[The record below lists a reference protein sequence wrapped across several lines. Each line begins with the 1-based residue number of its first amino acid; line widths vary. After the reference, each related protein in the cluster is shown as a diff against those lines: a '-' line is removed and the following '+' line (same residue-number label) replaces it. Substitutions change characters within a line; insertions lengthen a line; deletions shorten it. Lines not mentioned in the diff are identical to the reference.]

1 MQQHCQHGC
10 VELQVHPLEYDRP
23 ETLSSV
29 ISLALG
35 NDYELVI
42 KCSKELEYILEASF
56 GAQGKGLHE
65 KISAASSQ
73 LSPQLVK
80 QMRFLATIRNR
91 LIHERGFD
99 RIPDRE
105 RFIQQFEQAANELN
119 QLVQARGGT
128 GGSSCAVM

>member
-1 MQQHCQHGC
+1 MYEINNSFVIMGA
-10 VELQVHPLEYDRP
+10 
-23 ETLSSV
+23 SSSKY
-29 ISLALG
+29 IHSS

-73 LSPQLVK
+73 LSPRLVK

-105 RFIQQFEQAANELN
+105 RFIQQFEEAANELN
-119 QLVQARGGT
+119 QLVQARGGA